1 LPKINETAEY
11 DTADM
16 KVVAHV
22 GASESERGVTFTNQQ
37 SGEPS
42 VICDTTATTCFI
54 ESESKVEDTT
64 RPTKIPSDL
73 EVTMLSIIDFLGKPV
88 LVGGAPITYST
99 GSTKNSNL
107 LTQNM
112 GALLTGN
119 TYWANKI
126 QGFNLVRGTWVI
138 RAEANAQPFYQ
149 GKVLLHYLP
158 CVTNFQSY
166 DATWQNRYNITTSTT
181 GQSAL
186 IAKYQHPHVEMDMRR
201 TVATMRIPYIT
212 PLDYYQLESSVTP
225 YDWGTLY
232 VDSVVPL
239 AVGLSAPDNSMYIS
253 IYAYMEDVE
262 LAAPL
267 LPQTSCSERC
277 DPVISLLLAGD
288 IESNP
293 GPGKGRMD
301 REVQESKGP
310 VSAGLSTL
318 SSVASTLSSIPQL
331 NVVAEPV
338 SWAAAVA
345 SNVAS
350 MFGWSKPRILD
361 NTEVMAAQQ
370 ARYFGVA
377 DGNEVAYPLGL
388 ICDNKVE
395 LTDRYAITS
404 EDEMSFR
411 YLMSFPAYVQDLTW
425 TRTSAINASLLSKS
439 VTPLLWF
446 VPDSTTHTHNI
457 TWGVGAPSWYLAN
470 FFEYWRGT
478 VKLTLKFIKT
488 QFHTGRLQV
497 TFTPS
502 LFETTAPGNVNSL
515 PSIREIIDIREQE
528 EITFTFPWLV
538 PYKYLSLQKSAG
550 AYTNQT
556 SGWVDIVVLNE
567 LRAPETCSQSITIQV
582 FWTPGEDF
590 EYQVPTKPYGILGVP
605 FSPQTSESERFPP
618 ELDLTVF
625 GIEPNPGPEVQ
636 IVDKPIA
643 TVSVSSTNT
652 DHSSKCIGEH
662 FLSIKQL
669 LSRMQ
674 TLMFG
679 AAPSQTLVTIA
690 PWSFGVLTL
699 NSSAQVG
706 TGEWL
711 TDAMS
716 IFGPMY
722 AFYRGSMVYSWTT
735 MGSSGSVTSTYCPG
749 FFTRYNPT
757 STVPYL
763 QNNAP
768 SNTDTQQ
775 MAGVPTTTTGIY
787 YQNTATSVHD
797 YQNPTAIVRIP
808 YQNRMPVSLLIP
820 QDNLQ
825 STAFAEPSQPCGA
838 VAFQTGGGSTNP
850 QVFERCCGDDFQFSF
865 FLNAPPL
872 ALLYTA

>member
-64 RPTKIPSDL
+64 RPTIIPSDL
-73 EVTMLSIIDFLGKPV
+73 EVTMLSIKDFLGKPV
-88 LVGGAPITYST
+88 LVSTVSYST
-99 GSTKNSNL
+99 GSNKNANL

-112 GALLTGN
+112 GALLVGN

-149 GKVLLHYLP
+149 GKVLMHYLP
-158 CVTNFQSY
+158 CVVNFQAY
-166 DATWQNRYNITTSTT
+166 DVTWQNRYNITTSTT

-201 TVATMRIPYIT
+201 TVATMRIPYIA

-232 VDSVVPL
+232 LDAVVPL
-239 AVGLSAPDNSMYIS
+239 AVGMSAPDSTMYIS
-253 IYAYMEDVE
+253 VYAYMEDVE
-262 LAAPL
+262 LAAPI

-288 IESNP
+288 VESNP

-318 SSVASTLSSIPQL
+318 SSVASSLSAIPQL
-331 NVVAEPV
+331 NAVAEPV

-350 MFGWSKPRILD
+350 MFGWSKPRIMD
-361 NTEVMAAQQ
+361 NTNVMAAQQ
-370 ARYFGVA
+370 QRYFAVS
-377 DGNEVAYPLGL
+377 DGNEVAYPNGL
-388 ICDNKVE
+388 IAHNKLE

-425 TRTSAINASLLSKS
+425 HRTDAPNASLYSKS
-439 VTPLLWF
+439 VAPYNWF
-446 VPDSTTHTHNI
+446 VSDSTTHTHSVS
-457 TWGVGAPSWYLAN
+457 WGVGAPSWYLSN

-502 LFETTAPGNVNSL
+502 LFETSAPGTTNSL

-538 PYKYLSLQKSAG
+538 PYKYLSLKNSSG
-550 AYTNQT
+550 AYGVQT

-567 LRAPETCSQSITIQV
+567 LRAPETCSQNVTIQV

-590 EYQVPTKPYGILGVP
+590 EYQVPTKPYNTLGVV
-605 FSPQTSESERFPP
+605 FSPQTTSTERFDPV
-618 ELDLTVF
+618 LDLTVF
-625 GIEPNPGPEVQ
+625 GVEPNPGPEVQ

-643 TVSVSSTNT
+643 TVSTSSTNT
-652 DHSSKCIGEH
+652 EHSSMCIGEH

-674 TLMFG
+674 TLSFQS
-679 AAPSQTLVTIA
+679 APSGTTMTIA
-690 PWSFGVLTL
+690 PWSFGVMTL

-706 TGEWL
+706 IGEWEM
-711 TDAMS
+711 DAMS

-722 AFYRGSMVYSWTT
+722 AFFRGGMNYSWTNL
-735 MGSSGSVTSTYCPG
+735 SSTAAITSTFVPGYFTRNDSTSASPHVTSIPA
-749 FFTRYNPT
+749 NISVQAAA
-757 STVPYL
+757 STPV
-763 QNNAP
+763 
-768 SNTDTQQ
+768 
-775 MAGVPTTTTGIY
+775 VTTNY
-787 YQNTATSVHD
+787 WHNTATSVND
-797 YQNPTAIVRIP
+797 FQNGTAIVRIP

-820 QDNLQ
+820 QDGFQ
-825 STAFAEPSQPCGA
+825 TTAFAEPSQPSGA
-838 VAFQTGGGSTNP
+838 VAFSVYGGTTTS
-850 QVFERCCGDDFQFSF
+850 QLIERSAADDFQFSF

-872 ALLYTA
+872 ALIYTT